1 MCSSDLCDESLR
13 GFPRRR
19 DDTSPVC
26 VPLAPVP
33 RQGARDYAFWYW
45 PGNHR
50 PNETWPTVSR
60 VMHFLTGFYG
70 MSFDEERGDL
80 VTLGR
85 MATAPSAEDALRR
98 PVADVDRLPGAT
110 VLFEAGSGD
119 VRTRA
124 DRFLGGNDNVVGR
137 ARLIDGG
144 RSANRVDIPTVRA
157 SSDPAYAGQIGR
169 AHV

>member
-1 MCSSDLCDESLR
+1 MCSSDLDRARGCLPGTPPSPVDDGDPCTVDGPCDESLR

-124 DRFLGGNDNVVGR
+124 DRF
-137 ARLIDGG
+137 
-144 RSANRVDIPTVRA
+144 
-157 SSDPAYAGQIGR
+157 QIGR